1 MNKVVIETKSIYE
14 ECETCGT
21 NYEEGGI
28 LKINDEV
35 IFEYEPTGSCFSGSG
50 FNVINFL
57 VRALLQYADEIYID
71 DPDFEE
77 PITKETIDDFR
88 W

>member
-1 MNKVVIETKSIYE
+1 MYNPLL
-14 ECETCGT
+14 
-21 NYEEGGI
+21 
-28 LKINDEV
+28 LKLNTALKQQL
-35 IFEYEPTGSCFSGSG
+35 EPTGSCFSGSG

-57 VRALLQYADEIYID
+57 ARALLQYVDEIYID

>member
-1 MNKVVIETKSIYE
+1 MNKVVIETKSICE

-57 VRALLQYADEIYID
+57 ARALLQYVDEIYID

-77 PITKETIDDFR
+77 TIDDFR